1 MSTNSLGL
9 AGSDKDK
16 DEAII
21 NKVKDQDLPSE
32 GGDIIENRQ
41 EEVAADQVIENKEG
55 LEEGPVIESE
65 I

>member
-1 MSTNSLGL
+1 
-9 AGSDKDK
+9 
-16 DEAII
+16 
-21 NKVKDQDLPSE
+21 LPSE